1 MLDLLEQQNS
11 LTINQW
17 KIFTACLFSIVIDFF
32 DFALIGF
39 VLAFFVKDW
48 HLTFGQSGAILFASG
63 VAAIPGGIIFGWL
76 GDRIG
81 RRKVFMMM
89 ILILSFGTGVTA
101 LAPENG
107 WIFIAVMRFIVG
119 LGVGGL
125 AAVDLPLLQEFVP
138 ASKRGW
144 VSGLSIGLLPLGPL
158 LAALL
163 SASLGAVIGWR
174 GLFAIGLVPAAFA
187 FVIRLW
193 VPESPRWL
201 FGQGRFEEA
210 RRSLAWALKL
220 DPSEIQ
226 LPTSLPEQ
234 PRVVVAGIVQIS
246 AQHRRGDSDR
256 AQFDGRGRRRAVG
269 RHPAGAGAEGDSR
282 RGRLPI
288 GMDRADRHPRTGAR
302 RLALGCARPPLGRV
316 SSVCWRGLRDDAC
329 RLPARRLY
337 RRRIGVLPNAALG

>member
-1 MLDLLEQQNS
+1 MLDILEQQNS

-17 KIFTACLFSIVIDFF
+17 KIFTACLLSIVIDFF

-89 ILILSFGTGVTA
+89 ILTLSLGTGVTA

-107 WIFIAVMRFIVG
+107 WIFIAAMRFIVG

-163 SASLGAVIGWR
+163 SA
-174 GLFAIGLVPAAFA
+174 
-187 FVIRLW
+187 
-193 VPESPRWL
+193 
-201 FGQGRFEEA
+201 
-210 RRSLAWALKL
+210 
-220 DPSEIQ
+220 
-226 LPTSLPEQ
+226 
-234 PRVVVAGIVQIS
+234 
-246 AQHRRGDSDR
+246 
-256 AQFDGRGRRRAVG
+256 
-269 RHPAGAGAEGDSR
+269 
-282 RGRLPI
+282 
-288 GMDRADRHPRTGAR
+288 
-302 RLALGCARPPLGRV
+302 
-316 SSVCWRGLRDDAC
+316 
-329 RLPARRLY
+329 
-337 RRRIGVLPNAALG
+337 